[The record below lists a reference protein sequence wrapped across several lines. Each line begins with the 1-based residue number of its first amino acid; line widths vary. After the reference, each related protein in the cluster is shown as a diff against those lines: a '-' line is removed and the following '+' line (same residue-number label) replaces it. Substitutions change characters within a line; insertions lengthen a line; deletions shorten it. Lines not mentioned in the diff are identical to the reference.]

1 MTGDGPL
8 VMASSGMSVNCQEA
22 AAAMES
28 MKFAAHQRGS
38 ARTLTLVPRNRLGV
52 NAAEAG
58 AQAPPPTM
66 RPLNGVAPS
75 APAAPNGVSRDSG
88 GSGGDSSSTSAV
100 REAGVRTV
108 TCRAGQKFFGPE
120 GGGETVYLV
129 RQGSVALF
137 KALPGRR
144 EVCVGLLGPND
155 IFTQEATHDGVT
167 ASGVTAEVLSDATI
181 IVLKLAALP
190 RLMSASPDLAM
201 AIVTG
206 FSHRLTDIQG
216 LVEQLLSRDITL
228 RLASVLLSIGD
239 RFGEPVDPET
249 GFVAVAIPMPHKL
262 LARLIG
268 ANRVTVTRVIT
279 EFRAAGL
286 ADSSGRNHIS
296 VHPARLRDYIRE
308 ISRQSAH
315 MH

>member
-1 MTGDGPL
+1 
-8 VMASSGMSVNCQEA
+8 VRA
-22 AAAMES
+22 
-28 MKFAAHQRGS
+28 
-38 ARTLTLVPRNRLGV
+38 
-52 NAAEAG
+52 
-58 AQAPPPTM
+58 
-66 RPLNGVAPS
+66 LNGI
-75 APAAPNGVSRDSG
+75 APNGVSREQG
-88 GSGGDSSSTSAV
+88 GEPTTAV

-129 RQGSVALF
+129 RQGCVALF
-137 KALPGRR
+137 KSLPGRR

-155 IFTQEATHDGVT
+155 VFTQESTHDGVT
-167 ASGVTAEVLSDATI
+167 VSGVSAEILSDATI

-206 FSHRLTDIQG
+206 FSQRLTDIQG

-228 RLASVLLSIGD
+228 RLASVLLAVGD
-239 RFGEPVDPET
+239 RFGDSADAEN

-296 VHPARLRDYIRE
+296 VHPERLRQYMRE
-308 ISRQSAH
+308 VSRQAAH
-315 MH
+315 TH

>member
-1 MTGDGPL
+1 VRSL
-8 VMASSGMSVNCQEA
+8 SGV
-22 AAAMES
+22 
-28 MKFAAHQRGS
+28 
-38 ARTLTLVPRNRLGV
+38 
-52 NAAEAG
+52 
-58 AQAPPPTM
+58 
-66 RPLNGVAPS
+66 
-75 APAAPNGVSRDSG
+75 APNGVSREQG
-88 GSGGDSSSTSAV
+88 GKPTTAV

-129 RQGSVALF
+129 RQGCVALF
-137 KALPGRR
+137 KSLPGRR

-155 IFTQEATHDGVT
+155 VFTQESTHDGVT
-167 ASGVTAEVLSDATI
+167 VSGVSAEILSDATI

-206 FSHRLTDIQG
+206 FSQRLTDIQG

-228 RLASVLLSIGD
+228 RLASVLLAVGD
-239 RFGEPVDPET
+239 RFGEPVDAET

-286 ADSSGRNHIS
+286 AESSGRNHIS
-296 VHPARLRDYIRE
+296 VHPERLRQYMRE
-308 ISRQSAH
+308 VCRQAAH
-315 MH
+315 TH

>member
-1 MTGDGPL
+1 
-8 VMASSGMSVNCQEA
+8 
-22 AAAMES
+22 
-28 MKFAAHQRGS
+28 
-38 ARTLTLVPRNRLGV
+38 
-52 NAAEAG
+52 
-58 AQAPPPTM
+58 
-66 RPLNGVAPS
+66 
-75 APAAPNGVSRDSG
+75 
-88 GSGGDSSSTSAV
+88 
-100 REAGVRTV
+100 
-108 TCRAGQKFFGPE
+108 
-120 GGGETVYLV
+120 
-129 RQGSVALF
+129 
-137 KALPGRR
+137 
-144 EVCVGLLGPND
+144 LLGPND
-155 IFTQEATHDGVT
+155 IFTQEATHDGVSV
-167 ASGVTAEVLSDATI
+167 SGVTAEILSDATI

-228 RLASVLLSIGD
+228 RLASVLLAVGD
-239 RFGEPVDPET
+239 RFGESVDPET

-296 VHPARLRDYIRE
+296 VHPARLRQYIRE
-308 ISRQSAH
+308 ISRQAVH

>member
-1 MTGDGPL
+1 MTGGGPL
-8 VMASSGMSVNCQEA
+8 VMAPSRVLVNCQEA
-22 AAAMES
+22 VMES
-28 MKFAAHQRGS
+28 MKSARPVRFAAHQSGS
-38 ARTLTLVPRNRLGV
+38 ARTLTLVPGNRLGAV
-52 NAAEAG
+52 HGAESETP
-58 AQAPPPTM
+58 QSPPPPM
-66 RPLNGVAPS
+66 RSLNGVT
-75 APAAPNGVSRDSG
+75 PNGMTREPAG
-88 GSGGDSSSTSAV
+88 EPASTV

-108 TCRAGQKFFGPE
+108 NLRAGQKFFGPE

-129 RQGSVALF
+129 RQGCVALF

-155 IFTQEATHDGVT
+155 VFTQEATHDGATV
-167 ASGVTAEVLSDATI
+167 SGVTAEILSDATI
-181 IVLKLAALP
+181 IVLKMAALP

-206 FSHRLTDIQG
+206 FSQRLTDIQG

-228 RLASVLLSIGD
+228 RLASVLLAVGD
-239 RFGEPVDPET
+239 RFGEPADAET

-296 VHPARLRDYIRE
+296 VHPARLREYMRE
-308 ISRQSAH
+308 VSRQAVHAH
-315 MH
+315 

>member
-1 MTGDGPL
+1 
-8 VMASSGMSVNCQEA
+8 
-22 AAAMES
+22 MES
-28 MKFAAHQRGS
+28 MKSVRFAAHQRGS
-38 ARTLTLVPRNRLGV
+38 ARTLTLMPGSRNGS
-52 NAAEAG
+52 AESEL
-58 AQAPPPTM
+58 QASQPPPPPV
-66 RPLNGVAPS
+66 RALNGI
-75 APAAPNGVSRDSG
+75 APNGVSREQG
-88 GSGGDSSSTSAV
+88 GEPTTAV

-129 RQGSVALF
+129 RQGCVALF
-137 KALPGRR
+137 KSLPGRR

-155 IFTQEATHDGVT
+155 VFTQESTHDGVT
-167 ASGVTAEVLSDATI
+167 VSGVSAEILSDATI

-206 FSHRLTDIQG
+206 FSQRLTDIQG

-228 RLASVLLSIGD
+228 RLASVLLAVGD
-239 RFGEPVDPET
+239 RFGEPADAEN

-296 VHPARLRDYIRE
+296 VHPERLRQYMRE
-308 ISRQSAH
+308 VSRQAAH
-315 MH
+315 TH

>member
-1 MTGDGPL
+1 
-8 VMASSGMSVNCQEA
+8 
-22 AAAMES
+22 MES

-38 ARTLTLVPRNRLGV
+38 ARTLTLASGSRMAAVNGAEYEPVSARSHNGASGMNGSNGANGMTTVATTVIPRD
-52 NAAEAG
+52 
-58 AQAPPPTM
+58 
-66 RPLNGVAPS
+66 NGE
-75 APAAPNGVSRDSG
+75 NGP
-88 GSGGDSSSTSAV
+88 AV

-129 RQGSVALF
+129 RQGCVALF
-137 KALPGRR
+137 KTLPGRR

-155 IFTQEATHDGVT
+155 VFTQEATHDGVT
-167 ASGVTAEVLSDATI
+167 VSGVSAEILSDATI
-181 IVLKLAALP
+181 IVLRLAALP

-201 AIVTG
+201 AIVNG
-206 FSHRLTDIQG
+206 FSQRLTDIQG

-228 RLASVLLSIGD
+228 RLASVLLAVGD
-239 RFGEPVDPET
+239 RFGELADPDT
-249 GFVAVAIPMPHKL
+249 GFVAVSIPMPHKL

-296 VHPARLRDYIRE
+296 VHPDRLRSYVHD
-308 ISRQSAH
+308 ISRQAVH
-315 MH
+315 TY